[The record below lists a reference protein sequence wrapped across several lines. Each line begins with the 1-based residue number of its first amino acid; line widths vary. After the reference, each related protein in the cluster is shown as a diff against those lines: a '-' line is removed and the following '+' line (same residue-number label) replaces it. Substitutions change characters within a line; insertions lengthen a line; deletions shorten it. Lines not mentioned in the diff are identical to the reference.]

1 MPKRNFQGCNK
12 GSFKAPGEDG
22 FKALFYQSQLNVVGF
37 FLCILIKGLFKNS
50 VGIKPLNKTLVTLIP
65 KVEEVNLFS
74 QLRPI
79 SLSNVFYKDFTK
91 VLASRLRTVMEKL
104 VSRTQCNFV
113 PQRQSRDN
121 IIIAQEVIHSMRNK
135 KKRRKGWMTINIDL
149 EKAYDRLA
157 GILLLIPWR
166 ILDFHIPLLMQFFL
180 LHLNFFYSCFMEG

>member
-1 MPKRNFQGCNK
+1 MDLLGSDIANEEVKNAIFTM
-12 GSFKAPGEDG
+12 GSFKAPGED
-22 FKALFYQSQLNVVGF
+22 
-37 FLCILIKGLFKNS
+37 
-50 VGIKPLNKTLVTLIP
+50 VGIKPLNKTLVTFIP

-91 VLASRLRTVMEKL
+91 VLASRLITVMEKL

-135 KKRRKGWMTINIDL
+135 KKG
-149 EKAYDRLA
+149 EKD
-157 GILLLIPWR
+157 G
-166 ILDFHIPLLMQFFL
+166 
-180 LHLNFFYSCFMEG
+180 

>member
-1 MPKRNFQGCNK
+1 M
-12 GSFKAPGEDG
+12 
-22 FKALFYQSQLNVVGF
+22 VGF

>member
-1 MPKRNFQGCNK
+1 
-12 GSFKAPGEDG
+12 
-22 FKALFYQSQLNVVGF
+22 VVGF

-50 VGIKPLNKTLVTLIP
+50 VGIKPLNKTLVTFIP

-91 VLASRLRTVMEKL
+91 VLASRLITVMEKL

-135 KKRRKGWMTINIDL
+135 KKG
-149 EKAYDRLA
+149 EKD
-157 GILLLIPWR
+157 G
-166 ILDFHIPLLMQFFL
+166 
-180 LHLNFFYSCFMEG
+180 